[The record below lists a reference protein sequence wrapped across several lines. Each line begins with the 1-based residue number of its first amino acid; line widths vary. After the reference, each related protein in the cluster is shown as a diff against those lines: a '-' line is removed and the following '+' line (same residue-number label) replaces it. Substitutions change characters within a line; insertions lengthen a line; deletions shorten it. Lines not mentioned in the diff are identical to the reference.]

1 MLLRELQDLQMW
13 LLNRESKLSLIF
25 TLCGNRK
32 ILASVVGITY
42 HSVDMSE
49 RKPFNENVAN
59 LEDFIDFVKEKE
71 YECKKTKK
79 IKRQLERRGYKLY
92 TKNLIGN
99 EDYAYM
105 KTTRYADGELKYII
119 SHGFYDWEDD
129 EGALENYGYTPT
141 IVLGAAGSERI
152 DVVLTEPEFS
162 VEECEEIAEKL
173 AEFFKPYFDKYIR
186 NDR

>member
-1 MLLRELQDLQMW
+1 M
-13 LLNRESKLSLIF
+13 NAK
-25 TLCGNRK
+25 K
-32 ILASVVGITY
+32 
-42 HSVDMSE
+42 
-49 RKPFNENVAN
+49 
-59 LEDFIDFVKEKE
+59 VKQ
-71 YECKKTKK
+71 

-105 KTTRYADGELKYII
+105 KTTRNSDGELKYII
-119 SHGFYDWEDD
+119 SHGFYDLEDY

-152 DVVLTEPEFS
+152 DVAITEPEFS

-173 AEFFKPYFDKYIR
+173 AAFFKPYFEKYKVRKIY
-186 NDR
+186 

>member
-1 MLLRELQDLQMW
+1 MNAE
-13 LLNRESKLSLIF
+13 KL
-25 TLCGNRK
+25 K
-32 ILASVVGITY
+32 Q
-42 HSVDMSE
+42 
-49 RKPFNENVAN
+49 
-59 LEDFIDFVKEKE
+59 
-71 YECKKTKK
+71 
-79 IKRQLERRGYKLY
+79 IKRQLERRGYKRY

-105 KTTRYADGELKYII
+105 KTSRNSDGELKYII
-119 SHGFYDWEDD
+119 SHGFYDFGDY

-173 AEFFKPYFDKYIR
+173 SEFFNPYFEKYKIR
-186 NDR
+186 NI

>member
-1 MLLRELQDLQMW
+1 
-13 LLNRESKLSLIF
+13 
-25 TLCGNRK
+25 
-32 ILASVVGITY
+32 
-42 HSVDMSE
+42 MSE

-79 IKRQLERRGYKLY
+79 ITRQLERRGYKLY

-105 KTTRYADGELKYII
+105 KTTRYADGELKYFI
-119 SHGFYDWEDD
+119 SHGFYDWRYEVGVVED
-129 EGALENYGYTPT
+129 YGYSIT
-141 IVLGAAGSERI
+141 IVLGNTDDRV
-152 DVVLTEPEFS
+152 DVTLTQPKFS
-162 VEECEEIAEKL
+162 VAECEEIADKL
-173 AEFFKPYFDKYIR
+173 AEFFNPYFDKYIR